1 MLPLQWP
8 IITIIFYASAIIW
21 QWRSDQH
28 NHNQHLI
35 ILFCISMPAIILHSF
50 ILHWTIDTNIGQN
63 LSLFNLISLVSW
75 LVALL
80 VLLITLVKPIE
91 NLTLLVF
98 PVAIFAVSLAQFIPG
113 HQIIDTSAH
122 PKQLIHILLSTLA
135 FSVMC
140 IAALQALL
148 LATQDYLLRHV
159 RDNHFIQKFPP
170 LEVMEQLL
178 FQIILIGFILLSIVL
193 FTSILF
199 FHPIFAPQ
207 LRQKSFLAI
216 AVWIVFII
224 LLIGR
229 HYLGWRG
236 RTAINWT
243 IAGALLLM
251 TLYYG
256 SQFLLHF

>member
-1 MLPLQWP
+1 MLPFQWL
-8 IITIIFYASAIIW
+8 IITILLYSGAIFW
-21 QWRSDQH
+21 QWRSEQH
-28 NHNQHLI
+28 NPKQHLI
-35 ILFCISMPAIILHSF
+35 ILFSLGMSAIILHSV
-50 ILHWTIDTNIGQN
+50 ILHWAIDTVAGQN
-63 LSLFNLISLVSW
+63 LSLFNLISLVAW

-80 VLLITLVKPIE
+80 VLLIALIKPIE

-98 PVAIFAVSLAQFIPG
+98 PVAIAAVILAQFIPG
-113 HQIIDTSAH
+113 HQIVNTGSH

-148 LATQDYLLRHV
+148 LATQEYLLRHT
-159 RDNHFIQKFPP
+159 RNNYFIQKLPP

-193 FTSILF
+193 LTSIIF

-207 LRQKSFLAI
+207 LRQKSLLAI
-216 AVWIVFII
+216 AAWIVFAI

-251 TLYYG
+251 ALYYG
-256 SQFLLHF
+256 SQFLLH